1 MADLLRLLQPVES
14 SWKPLGRYLLKDELQ
29 YKLKAIEA
37 DSFHN
42 DASKKALD
50 DVLEKWL
57 ECTVSENR
65 IWQTLCDAAEKNEDD
80 SLKEYVKAN
89 NLKSEFYINI
99 M

>member
-14 SWKPLGRYLLKDELQ
+14 SWKTLGNNLLRDNLRYKI
-29 YKLKAIEA
+29 KVIEA

-57 ECTVSENR
+57 ECTVRDNR
-65 IWQTLCDAAEKNEDD
+65 IWQTLCDAAKDNEDN

-89 NLKSEFYINI
+89 NLKGEFYINI